1 MPITIPL
8 VESVIL
14 KTPAHEGAVGPC
26 LVPDALRQDVFYV
39 QHALGVD
46 SISVSPWITALRED
60 RDDLPHSDVAQ
71 LVESNSSSPVEGL
84 AAFST
89 VTLGYG
95 VLALASTNQLA
106 AIELEYQIPRRQ
118 PSPAATLRLSKP
130 DRSSLLLAQPLDFDK
145 LLSSVHSARV
155 DPKAALRKLPTPN
168 QPIQSVS
175 PEHLRV
181 VGEIIAQLQNRLA
194 AIRSASQA
202 IEHRVNIQI
211 REFQRQVELLK
222 QSSATIKALKNDDT
236 AERAEK
242 ILEKQDKLAER
253 MDRVVAALSADYR
266 PEIGEVEK
274 RWFDELE
281 KLRTRVYGGGG
292 FGLSRT
298 RGLTSQVEHVS
309 TSLE

>member
-1 MPITIPL
+1 
-8 VESVIL
+8 
-14 KTPAHEGAVGPC
+14 
-26 LVPDALRQDVFYV
+26 VPDALRQDVFYV

-60 RDDLPHSDVAQ
+60 RDDLPHSDVTQ
-71 LVESNSSSPVEGL
+71 LVECNSSRPIEGL

-95 VLALASTNQLA
+95 LLALASTNQLA
-106 AIELEYQIPRRQ
+106 AVELEYQIPRRQ
-118 PSPAATLRLSKP
+118 PSPSTTLRSSEP
-130 DRSSLLLAQPLDFDK
+130 DRSSLLLTQPLDFDR
-145 LLSSVHSARV
+145 LLSSVRSARV
-155 DPKAALRKLPTPN
+155 DPKAALRKLPSPN
-168 QPIQSVS
+168 QPVQSVS

-202 IEHRVNIQI
+202 IEHRVDLQI
-211 REFQRQVELLK
+211 REFQRQLELLK
-222 QSSATIKALKNDDT
+222 KSSATIKALKNDDT

-242 ILEKQDKLAER
+242 MLEKQDKLAER
-253 MDRVVAALSADYR
+253 MDLVVAALSADYR
-266 PEIGEVEK
+266 PEVGEVEK

-298 RGLTSQVEHVS
+298 RGLTSQVEQVS
-309 TSLE
+309 MSLE